1 MRKIIL
7 AYCFVFTFIFTNAQ
21 NINVNTSQYTV
32 PQLVEDVLFGLQS
45 TTGTGIISN
54 ITWSTGSNFGSTNGI
69 GYFTNTNTYL
79 PLESGLLL
87 CSGSAASSGGP
98 NNSTLSNGNWPG
110 DAQLFNY
117 IEALNIDPGLNSF
130 NDATIIEFDFI
141 PLINSMSFDFI
152 FASEEYGTYQC
163 TFSDAFAF
171 FVNDVTAGT
180 PVQNIALVPNTNIP
194 ISVVT
199 IRNSNFNAACPS
211 ANSQYFGNYFLLP
224 AGVNPNLSPTNFN
237 GQTVLMTASNNV
249 TPNHTYHM
257 KLVVADRNDN
267 ALDSAVFIERGSFFM
282 GQELRGAYGS
292 AYENFK
298 DFTIQNGGAICTGE
312 TRRIT
317 LGTVPITGATYE
329 WFKDN
334 VLITDANS
342 YFYDV
347 NEPGEYRV
355 RMKFANDAQFSDT
368 SIVESFPPLNINEPE
383 DLYNSSLV
391 FNLNNNNSI
400 ILNGQDPLDF
410 EINYFTTLL
419 DAQNFINNI
428 GNPTTYAGFDGE
440 QIFVRID
447 DVISSLCT
455 EIKSFG
461 LYQTLSNDLF
471 AGDSMVYYPNPIQ
484 NEWHLTSTKNIN
496 AVSISNLLGQEL
508 FSQSYDQ
515 NDIRIDFSTLS
526 SGTYFVNVISENN
539 SKIIKVFKN

>member
-7 AYCFVFTFIFTNAQ
+7 AYCFVFSFIFTNAQ

-98 NNSTLSNGNWPG
+98 NNSTLSSGNWPG

-224 AGVNPNLSPTNFN
+224 EGVNPNLSPTNFN
-237 GQTVLMTASNNV
+237 GQTVLMTASSNV

-292 AYENFK
+292 VYENFK

-368 SIVESFPPLNINEPE
+368 SIVESFPSLNINEPE

-428 GNPTTYAGFDGE
+428 ANPTTYAGFDGE

-461 LYQTLSNDLF
+461 LYQTLSNDSF
-471 AGDSMVYYPNPIQ
+471 ADDSMVYYPNPIQ

-508 FSQSYDQ
+508 FSQSYNQ
-515 NDIRIDFSTLS
+515 NDVRIDFSTLS
-526 SGTYFVNVISENN
+526 SGTYFVKVISENE